1 MHIKPLIRPSWQLQP
16 VRPISNYPPVVEDLA
31 FVVAEEVPAAQVL
44 DAIRKAGGT
53 LLAKVELFDI
63 YRGPQIAEGHK
74 SLAYKLTYESV
85 EEPLREAQV
94 VAIRNRIIRRV
105 GEAVGGVLRE

>member
-1 MHIKPLIRPSWQLQP
+1 MP
-16 VRPISNYPPVVEDLA
+16 
-31 FVVAEEVPAAQVL
+31 FG
-44 DAIRKAGGT
+44 KAGGT
-53 LLAKVELFDI
+53 LLAKIELFDI

-94 VAIRNRIIRRV
+94 VAMRNRIIRRV
-105 GEAVGGVLRE
+105 GEAVGGTLRE